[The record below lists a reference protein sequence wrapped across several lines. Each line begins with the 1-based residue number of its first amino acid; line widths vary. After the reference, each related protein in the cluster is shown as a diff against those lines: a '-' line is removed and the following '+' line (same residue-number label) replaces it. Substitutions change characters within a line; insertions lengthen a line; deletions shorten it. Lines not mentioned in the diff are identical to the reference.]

1 MIEEIEWEK
10 MLFLP
15 FFISWKD
22 IESSYVPKNEKLKA
36 ISEIAKIL
44 ERSENKHEAFSGYI
58 NKYLAEQIDRHPD
71 LTILHHY
78 YINSTAFPG
87 QRSKF
92 SYKDVALNEK
102 FLDIPNIKFISWHL
116 HQAFTHTNYL
126 CLWSVRSTSSLET
139 NQNKY
144 IFRYDTPNKRMKALP
159 MLVNPQVMI
168 RSNEPVTAERLL
180 TEIQDI
186 TKMNESYFTSES
198 RDIDFEDGVQPEI
211 ESISLI
217 LNVEHIDYDNM
228 DEIID
233 PELRKTCKDV
243 RLKKDIE
250 NMDNILENF
259 KVSSEQLSGFADRK
273 NILQE
278 YMQKKFGNDYP
289 KYEQMLKE
297 LKLL

>member
-1 MIEEIEWEK
+1 
-10 MLFLP
+10 
-15 FFISWKD
+15 
-22 IESSYVPKNEKLKA
+22 
-36 ISEIAKIL
+36 
-44 ERSENKHEAFSGYI
+44 
-58 NKYLAEQIDRHPD
+58 
-71 LTILHHY
+71 
-78 YINSTAFPG
+78 
-87 QRSKF
+87 
-92 SYKDVALNEK
+92 
-102 FLDIPNIKFISWHL
+102 
-116 HQAFTHTNYL
+116 
-126 CLWSVRSTSSLET
+126 
-139 NQNKY
+139 
-144 IFRYDTPNKRMKALP
+144 

>member
-1 MIEEIEWEK
+1 
-10 MLFLP
+10 
-15 FFISWKD
+15 
-22 IESSYVPKNEKLKA
+22 
-36 ISEIAKIL
+36 
-44 ERSENKHEAFSGYI
+44 
-58 NKYLAEQIDRHPD
+58 
-71 LTILHHY
+71 
-78 YINSTAFPG
+78 
-87 QRSKF
+87 
-92 SYKDVALNEK
+92 
-102 FLDIPNIKFISWHL
+102 
-116 HQAFTHTNYL
+116 
-126 CLWSVRSTSSLET
+126 
-139 NQNKY
+139 
-144 IFRYDTPNKRMKALP
+144 MKALP

-186 TKMNESYFTSES
+186 TKMNESYFKSES